1 MDRIKDDK
9 YYLEKVVK
17 DIKYLLRVTKDV
29 SKTEL
34 EENETLLDSVM
45 FRFIQISENIKRLT
59 KELKNDNPHIPWVLV
74 IGLRNRIVHEYGKV
88 DITVIYDVLKENLNE
103 LYKDLKELIL

>member
-29 SKTEL
+29 SKIEL

-59 KELKNDNPHIPWVLV
+59 EKLKNDNPHIPWVLV
-74 IGLRNRIVHEYGKV
+74 IGLRNRIVHEYGTV
-88 DITVIYDVLKENLNE
+88 DITVIYDVLKENLNK

>member
-17 DIKYLLRVTKDV
+17 DIKHLLRVTKDV
-29 SKTEL
+29 WKTEL

-45 FRFIQISENIKRLT
+45 FRFI
-59 KELKNDNPHIPWVLV
+59 
-74 IGLRNRIVHEYGKV
+74 
-88 DITVIYDVLKENLNE
+88 
-103 LYKDLKELIL
+103 